1 MDENNKD
8 LSLNEYMLIIT
19 NWYKYFFSFKKLIIS
34 SVILCS
40 IIGLTYS
47 ILNKPIYK
55 AKLSFAMESDSG
67 GALTGALA
75 LAGQFGLDIGQSAS
89 GAFSGTN
96 IIELMQSRVVFERAL
111 MKADISNPSNPL
123 INRLLENNKEYKRAS
138 DNTLFKLGDNES
150 FFTREQDSITKM
162 LYNNFL
168 LSGDF
173 SVKQES
179 TKSTFIS
186 INVKSKDEKF
196 AKYFSEAI
204 AETVTEL
211 YITNKS
217 QKARLN
223 LNIIE
228 KQVDSI
234 RNELNKSILKSAQET
249 DQVFGLN
256 PALNVKR
263 IDFLKSQVDLQANT
277 AILTEL
283 VKNLELAR
291 LTLVRETPLIQIIDN
306 PKFPLDFIYFR
317 KLKGIIYGGVF
328 GAFLCILV
336 LSSLR
341 IYNEREKYGF

>member
-1 MDENNKD
+1 MEENNKELTLKD
-8 LSLNEYMLIIT
+8 YLKIINEWLGYILK
-19 NWYKYFFSFKKLIIS
+19 NKNL
-34 SVILCS
+34 VILSVVFGS
-40 IIGLTYS
+40 IVGLTYS
-47 ILNKPIYK
+47 TLNKPIYK
-55 AKLSFAMESDSG
+55 AKLSFVLESDSG

-75 LAGQFGLDIGQSAS
+75 LAGQFGLDIGQNGG

-111 MKADISNPSNPL
+111 MKEDVSKPSKP
-123 INRLLENNKEYKRAS
+123 IIDRLLENSNEFDKSLFES
-138 DNTLFKLGDNES
+138 QFKLGQDVS
-150 FFTREQDSITKM
+150 LFTREQDSITKS

-168 LSGDF
+168 MSGDF
-173 SVKQES
+173 IVQQES
-179 TKSTFIS
+179 AKSAIIS

-196 AKYFSEAI
+196 AKYFCEAI

-211 YITNKS
+211 YVTNKS

-223 LNIIE
+223 LSIIE

-283 VKNLELAR
+283 VKNLEIAR
-291 LTLVRETPLIQIIDN
+291 LTLVRSTPLIQIIDS

-317 KLKGIIYGGVF
+317 KLKGILFGGIF
-328 GAFLCILV
+328 GGLLAICI
-336 LSSLR
+336 
-341 IYNEREKYGF
+341 IIFIKFYKEKDKYGF